1 MKKERRRKSK
11 KELLRIQVLS
21 ACILALGVLALI
33 VEAIIEKNCEA
44 NYYTIAMTV
53 FFVSLVVSLIL
64 FGTTFSDSMYY
75 EIKKRAEWANA
86 PLSPEFL
93 MDLSQEQ
100 VMLTFQRHG
109 FKPFQNNMLAHK
121 YCSLRL
127 DFVHCFVRWITIE
140 DDNAERAI
148 NAALYDIKK
157 YLEEDAKRKREN
169 TCVYLFLEMKRPD
182 KEMCQWIQSFS
193 KDSQHDTAPL
203 PLTLCKAAVPIII
216 LIDTAE
222 RDGCFWSPSGKADT
236 VYAYGCR
243 KLKKYFQANTVTA
256 AGRRQS
262 SGA

>member
-1 MKKERRRKSK
+1 MKKERRSK
-11 KELLRIQVLS
+11 KELLRIQAFS

-33 VEAIIEKNCEA
+33 GEAVIEKICEA

-53 FFVSLVVSLIL
+53 FFVSSVVSLVL

-93 MDLSQEQ
+93 VDLSREQ
-100 VMLTFQRHG
+100 VMATFQRHG
-109 FKPFQNNMLAHK
+109 FKPFHNMLAQK
-121 YCSLRL
+121 CCSLRL

-140 DDNAERAI
+140 DDNAEKAI
-148 NAALYDIKK
+148 NAALYDIKR

-182 KEMCQWIQSFS
+182 KEMRQWIQSFS
-193 KDSQHDTAPL
+193 KDSQRDTVPL
-203 PLTLCKAAVPIII
+203 PLALCKAAVPIII
-216 LIDTAE
+216 LVDTAE
-222 RDGCFWSPSGKADT
+222 RDGCFWSPSDKADT

-243 KLKKYFQANTVTA
+243 KLKKYFQPNTVTT